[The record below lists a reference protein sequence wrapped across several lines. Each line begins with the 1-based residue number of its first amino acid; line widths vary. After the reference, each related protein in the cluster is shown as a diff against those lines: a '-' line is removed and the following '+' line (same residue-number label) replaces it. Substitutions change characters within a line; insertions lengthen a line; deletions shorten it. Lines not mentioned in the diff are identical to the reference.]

1 MKSVNV
7 PELSHDISSTLSQC
21 PGTLDEA
28 VDLYNTALKDL
39 MELHAPLKQRSV
51 VRFILTIPGLMSTS
65 YRRSVKGEKPKRSGK
80 HQEVKMI
87 RIIIKSY
94 AIK

>member
-1 MKSVNV
+1 MYSGGHFTV
-7 PELSHDISSTLSQC
+7 LRYIL
-21 PGTLDEA
+21 
-28 VDLYNTALKDL
+28 VD
-39 MELHAPLKQRSV
+39 
-51 VRFILTIPGLMSTS
+51 FW
-65 YRRSVKGEKPKRSGK
+65 KRSGK